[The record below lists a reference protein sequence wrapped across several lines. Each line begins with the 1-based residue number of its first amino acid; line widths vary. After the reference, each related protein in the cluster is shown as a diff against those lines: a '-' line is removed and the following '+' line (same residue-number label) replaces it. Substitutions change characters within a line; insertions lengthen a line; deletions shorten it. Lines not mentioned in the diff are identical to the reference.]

1 MIGLFSL
8 PRQGDQVFPPVRH
21 RAGQEREL
29 RVFCCSRSSLFNDRA
44 RVLDF
49 MQDACNMRQVFF
61 FFFFFFFLPLS
72 LFASPRKPRYIAF
85 NIRSCFP
92 VSLFDRG
99 GREEKET
106 LLLRNLSSTTPY
118 ILISLRLRD
127 DNRNKNSP
135 FLCRRFSSLFFL
147 QSFVSSSPPN
157 EVRFEVEGNSSWT
170 DDISTR
176 IFSNRSQFSE
186 TRLYSEGRKDGL

>member
-61 FFFFFFFLPLS
+61 FFFLLFLFPLS
-72 LFASPRKPRYIAF
+72 LS
-85 NIRSCFP
+85 
-92 VSLFDRG
+92 
-99 GREEKET
+99 
-106 LLLRNLSSTTPY
+106 LLLLVN
-118 ILISLRLRD
+118 
-127 DNRNKNSP
+127 
-135 FLCRRFSSLFFL
+135 
-147 QSFVSSSPPN
+147 
-157 EVRFEVEGNSSWT
+157 
-170 DDISTR
+170 
-176 IFSNRSQFSE
+176 
-186 TRLYSEGRKDGL
+186 